1 MPKMNRTPT
10 PFALSDVAFLERIAT
25 KTKLEIEDEYA
36 YWRDDVNKG
45 YCRFDAAADATFL
58 ACIAATNN

>member
-1 MPKMNRTPT
+1 MTDTIRPYFNER
-10 PFALSDVAFLERIAT
+10 AFLERLAT

-45 YCRFDAAADATFL
+45 YCRFDAATDATFL
-58 ACIAATNN
+58 ACIAAANN